1 MNSKTVSCKKIQ
13 DMARS
18 GERGGGDSL
27 PISPLQHLTTLGLS
41 KFLGSK
47 LKYLGGKGGI
57 PDESMNGD
65 L

>member
-1 MNSKTVSCKKIQ
+1 
-13 DMARS
+13 MARS
-18 GERGGGDSL
+18 GERGGDSL
-27 PISPLQHLTTLGLS
+27 PISPLQHLITLGLS